1 MEEKKLL
8 LFDIDGTIL
17 TTFGQAKNAFS
28 FALKE
33 VFGTDGRIN
42 AFSWAGKLDPN
53 IVLELM
59 LDAGF
64 EKEYILQNL
73 EKVLSLYEKT
83 LEKNI
88 IPEKVIIKEGIV
100 EVLEESFKDEKILLG
115 LCTGNTPEGARI
127 KLSSVNLYHYF
138 KIGAYGTDGEK
149 REELPPIA
157 KKRAENYFNVKI
169 KESNVYVIG
178 DAPADIQSAKFNSFY
193 SIAVASGFHKKEEL
207 EKYQPDLLIDNLKVN
222 KEDFWRFIK
231 NGKP

>member
-33 VFGTDGRIN
+33 IFGTDGRIN
-42 AFSWAGKLDPN
+42 SFSWSGKLDPN

-64 EKEYILQNL
+64 EKDYILKNLQN
-73 EKVLSLYEKT
+73 VLSLYEKT

-88 IPEKVIIKEGIV
+88 IPEKTILKDGIKEI
-100 EVLEESFKDEKILLG
+100 LEETSKEKNIFLG

-138 KIGAYGTDGEK
+138 KIGAYGTDGQK

-157 KKRAENYFNVKI
+157 KIRAETFFKVKI
-169 KESNVYVIG
+169 EKENVFVIG
-178 DAPADIQSAKFNSFY
+178 DAPADIESAKANGFNSIGVY
-193 SIAVASGFHKKEEL
+193 SGFHKREEL
-207 EKYQPDLLIDNLKVN
+207 LLYDPDLLIESFKVN
-222 KEDFWRFIK
+222 KDDFWKFVR